1 MILGYKYMAN
11 EDFKIQVKGDSM
23 QIISKDGKV
32 KCVTQVDYPKEVVTA
47 MKKSGYKVKGD
58 NNG

>member
-1 MILGYKYMAN
+1 
-11 EDFKIQVKGDSM
+11 M

-32 KCVTQVDYPKEVVTA
+32 KCVTQADYPKEVITA
-47 MKKSGYKVKGD
+47 MKKGGYKVKQGD